1 MGFKGLKK
9 LKAMRSNDGCV
20 SSVVSAGSS
29 GSVGLVAELWPPGSA
44 AAVSLADALV
54 SRYELES
61 CRKMM
66 MESDS
71 DFDDDSGIDDSRNGP
86 VSGVEAE
93 TGFYCSIIREP

>member
-1 MGFKGLKK
+1 
-9 LKAMRSNDGCV
+9 MRSNDGCA
-20 SSVVSAGSS
+20 SSVISAGSS
-29 GSVGLVAELWPPGSA
+29 GSVGQVAELWPPGSA

-61 CRKMM
+61 RRKMM

-71 DFDDDSGIDDSRNGP
+71 DDDSGIDDSRNGP

-93 TGFYCSIIREP
+93 TGFYCSSIREP